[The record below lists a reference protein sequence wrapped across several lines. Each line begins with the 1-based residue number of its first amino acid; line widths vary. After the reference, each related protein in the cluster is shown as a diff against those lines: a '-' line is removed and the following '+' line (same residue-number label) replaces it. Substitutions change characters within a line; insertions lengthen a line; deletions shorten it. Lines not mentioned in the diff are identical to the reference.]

1 VDHLTSFPGEYTML
15 RKILFLSVVLA
26 LVATTMQPVLA
37 DVLKGNVQQDQMMQ
51 QKQPALNRTKDIEA
65 DPFSNKDD
73 TTPGMDAIDA
83 PSDAMKAIN
92 QQPLQGNTQTTG
104 NPYNMPLAPQEQA
117 MPQQPVQQ
125 PQAQFNPND
134 PDSGNP
140 AMQLAWDAW
149 HRRVAEA
156 IYTRYNFFAKAAFHN
171 SQPLLCQVSY
181 VVTRDGHI
189 TQMNMA
195 QKSNNVLYNVLV
207 FQAVKSLDGDQM
219 LLQFPP
225 GSRRQFVQ
233 KYGTF
238 AQNYGANGFKYTTGD
253 QERLGQQQ

>member
-1 VDHLTSFPGEYTML
+1 MTSFPGEYTML
-15 RKILFLSVVLA
+15 RKILYLSAVLA
-26 LVATTMQPVLA
+26 LAATNMQAVLA
-37 DVLKGNVQQDQMMQ
+37 DVLKGGVNQNTTLQSAPPM
-51 QKQPALNRTKDIEA
+51 LNRSKDIDA

-73 TTPGMDAIDA
+73 TAPNMDAIDA
-83 PSDAMKAIN
+83 PADVMKAIN
-92 QQPLQGNTQTTG
+92 QPLRSGTTTNG
-104 NPYNMPLAPQEQA
+104 NPYNMPLPTQMDQ

-149 HRRVAEA
+149 HKRVAEA
-156 IYTRYNFFAKAAFHN
+156 IYVRYNFFAKAAFHN

-189 TQMNMA
+189 QALDMK
-195 QKSNNVLYNVLV
+195 QKSPNVLYNVLV

-253 QERLGQQQ
+253 AEKLGQQQ

>member
-1 VDHLTSFPGEYTML
+1 ML
-15 RKILFLSVVLA
+15 RKILLLSIPLA
-26 LVATTMQPVLA
+26 LAATNLQPVLA
-37 DVLKGNVQQDQMMQ
+37 DVLKGNVQQDQMLQ

-73 TTPGMDAIDA
+73 STPGMDAIDA
-83 PSDAMKAIN
+83 PADAIKAIN
-92 QQPLQGNTQTTG
+92 QQPFNLQTQTNG
-104 NPYNMPLAPQEQA
+104 PDKYAMPLAPQEQA
-117 MPQQPVQQ
+117 MPQLPVQQ
-125 PQAQFNPND
+125 PQPQFNPND
-134 PDSGNP
+134 PDGGNP

-195 QKSNNVLYNVLV
+195 QKSPNVLYNVLV

-253 QERLGQQQ
+253 QERLGQQ